1 MLEDL
6 EEFPEEADLTPSDDF
21 RIDVLR
27 ARGYREVDDPTR
39 HRSEWITYEKKID
52 SVLTMQ
58 VILHVYHR
66 KFVAV
71 NAIAYIDWYGTDE
84 YDSILLDQLKVHSHN
99 ELNAELA
106 RLEEGAKSKFGN
118 IDESEEL
125 KEFPE
130 EADLTPSKD
139 FRIDVLRVRGY
150 HEATDPARHRSE
162 WRTYEKKID
171 KRLIMQV
178 CVHVYHRAYV
188 VVNAVVN
195 YFFTANKNII
205 SQDTVL
211 LNTLFPKTHNELNAE
226 LANLEEGA
234 KAKFGDR
241 NDLEDL
247 DDFNEDELEESAKA
261 ASADL
266 PDFPDD
272 SDLELSP
279 ENVDAE
285 KAVKRVMDGGAD
297 LSDYEK
303 IVVMRNPWQAY
314 LYADQELKR
323 RWHEAEPY
331 IMRDPF
337 SALWYAIEVIGGR
350 WIEAEPYILESP
362 TEAGA
367 YAGNIIKAPWP
378 EAEARC
384 AADPNYEA
392 AYREYAQP
400 YDPGQEEPE
409 DDGVAENLLPIVS
422 SVASSVASL
431 REGLIVPIL
440 VSESGIVIGKAC
452 AKLPLESIGCITA
465 SAITAE
471 LHEDCARQVEVVQ
484 HSVVLYTVD
493 KDGSIVETYF
503 NPAPRVFADTPHE
516 RAHEA
521 LQAEICGS

>member
-1 MLEDL
+1 MERVTQHLLEEL
-6 EEFPEEADLTPSDDF
+6 EEFPEEADLTPSNDF
-21 RIDVLR
+21 RIDVVR
-27 ARGYREVDDPTR
+27 MRGYREVNDPTR
-39 HRSEWITYEKKID
+39 SKLEWSVYQKKID
-52 SVLTMQ
+52 NVLTMQ
-58 VILHVYHR
+58 VCIHVYHR
-66 KFVAV
+66 AFVVV
-71 NAIAYIDWYGTDE
+71 NAIAYIDWYGKPE
-84 YDSILLDQLKVHSHN
+84 YDYILLDQLKVHSHN

-118 IDESEEL
+118 IDES
-125 KEFPE
+125 
-130 EADLTPSKD
+130 T
-139 FRIDVLRVRGY
+139 
-150 HEATDPARHRSE
+150 
-162 WRTYEKKID
+162 
-171 KRLIMQV
+171 
-178 CVHVYHRAYV
+178 
-188 VVNAVVN
+188 
-195 YFFTANKNII
+195 
-205 SQDTVL
+205 
-211 LNTLFPKTHNELNAE
+211 
-226 LANLEEGA
+226 
-234 KAKFGDR
+234 
-241 NDLEDL
+241 
-247 DDFNEDELEESAKA
+247 
-261 ASADL
+261 DL

-272 SDLELSP
+272 SDLELSA

-285 KAVKRVMDGGAD
+285 KVVKRVMDGGAD

-362 TEAGA
+362 SEAGA
-367 YAGNIIKAPWP
+367 YAGNILKAPWP

-400 YDPGQEEPE
+400 YDPGQEERGE
-409 DDGVAENLLPIVS
+409 DGVAESLLPIVA
-422 SVASSVASL
+422 SVASSVATL

-452 AKLPLESIGCITA
+452 AKLPMESIGCITA
-465 SAITAE
+465 SAVTAE
-471 LHEDCARQVEVVQ
+471 LHEDCARQAEIVR

-493 KDGSIVETYF
+493 KDGSISETYF
-503 NPAPRVFADTPHE
+503 NPTPRVYVETPHE

-521 LQAEICGS
+521 LQAEQNAC